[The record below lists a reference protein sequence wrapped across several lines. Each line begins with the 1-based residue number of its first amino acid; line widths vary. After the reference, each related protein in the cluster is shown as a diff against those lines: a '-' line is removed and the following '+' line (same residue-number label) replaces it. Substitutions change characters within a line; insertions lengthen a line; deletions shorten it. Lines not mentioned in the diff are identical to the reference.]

1 MSTNNSNQP
10 AVGVSEAQEVVH
22 NAESAQPAT
31 VAPLF
36 QVAEAAATA
45 TAPEVAFAPANTE
58 VEAAAPAPEVASAP
72 ANIEVEAAAPAPAF
86 TPEAAFTDATENA
99 AEGLDAGDGD
109 EMTFADILAAH
120 EKKHSSEINEN
131 EVVKGRVIKITDQ
144 VVVIDVGYKSE
155 GIVPLAEF
163 KDGDKI
169 TVAPGDEVDVFVK
182 QLENNEG
189 YVELS
194 RADAL
199 RLQTWDQIEKAGKD
213 GTNVIGRVT
222 DRIKGG
228 LRVDIGG
235 IQAFLPG
242 SQVDV
247 RPVRNLDSF
256 RNKEIEVRVIKV
268 NKKRGNIVLSR
279 KAVLEEVI
287 SGKKNETL
295 RNLEEGIIIEGQ
307 VKNITEYGAFIDLG
321 GIDGLLHITDM
332 SWGRIQNPSELFK
345 VGENIQVKILKFD
358 RDKERV
364 SLGYKQLIPDPW
376 ATTVERYPIGTRVKG
391 KIASVTDYG
400 AFVELEPGVEGLVHV
415 TEMSWSK
422 RVKHPSKLVGPG
434 QEVEA
439 VVLEVDQHNRRIS
452 LGLKQIEVNPW
463 DTIAARYG
471 IGTRVKGRV
480 RNLTDFGAFV
490 EIEDGIDG
498 LVHVSDISWT
508 KRIKHPSEA
517 LKKNQEVEAIITAID
532 IEGRRLSLSIKDL
545 EPNAWDRFFDTH
557 KLGDVVA
564 GKVTRFANFGAF
576 VELEDGI
583 EGLCHVSELAEGHVD
598 KPEDAVRI
606 GNKQQFKILKMDREA
621 RKIGLSARAVGKDEP
636 IIDTRNYSS
645 GDTGMAGLFEVA
657 GYKKDGEDGSKN

>member
-1 MSTNNSNQP
+1 MSTNNTNQP
-10 AVGVSEAQEVVH
+10 ATGVGEAPEVQDNVSVA
-22 NAESAQPAT
+22 AESAQPAT
-31 VAPLF
+31 VASA
-36 QVAEAAATA
+36 AEAATA
-45 TAPEVAFAPANTE
+45 TAPDNNDAN
-58 VEAAAPAPEVASAP
+58 
-72 ANIEVEAAAPAPAF
+72 
-86 TPEAAFTDATENA
+86 
-99 AEGLDAGDGD
+99 GDGENND
-109 EMTFADILAAH
+109 SGEMDFAAILAQHEAH
-120 EKKHSSEINEN
+120 RSEISEG

-144 VVVIDVGYKSE
+144 VVVIDVGFKSE

-163 KDGDKI
+163 KDGDRI
-169 TVAPGDEVDVFVK
+169 TIEPGQEVDVLVK

-194 RADAL
+194 RAAAL
-199 RLQTWDQIEKAGKD
+199 SMQMWEQIEQAYKSGA
-213 GTNVIGRVT
+213 TITGRVA

-247 RPVRNLDSF
+247 RPVRNLDIY
-256 RNKEIEVRVIKV
+256 RNKDLEVRVIKI

-279 KAVLEEVI
+279 KVVQEERI
-287 SGKKNETL
+287 NLDKENTLKNL
-295 RNLEEGIIIEGQ
+295 DEGIIVEGD

-332 SWGRIQNPSELFK
+332 SWGRIQNPNELFK
-345 VGENIQVKILKFD
+345 VGERIQVKVLKFD

-376 ATTVERYPIGTRVKG
+376 TTTAERYPIGSRVTG
-391 KIASVTDYG
+391 KVVSLTDYG
-400 AFVELEPGVEGLVHV
+400 AFIELEPGIEGLVHV

-422 RVKHPSKLVGPG
+422 RVKHPSKLLSSG

-439 VVLEVDQHNRRIS
+439 QVLEVDSHNRRIS
-452 LGLKQIEVNPW
+452 LGIKQIEPNPW
-463 DTIAARYG
+463 ETLTERYG

-480 RNLTDFGAFV
+480 RNLTEFGAFV

-532 IEGRRLSLSIKDL
+532 IDNRRLSLSIKDL
-545 EPNAWDRFFDTH
+545 EPNAWERFFDTH
-557 KLGDVVA
+557 RLGDVVT

-583 EGLCHVSELAEGHVD
+583 EGLCHVSELSEQHVD
-598 KPEDAVRI
+598 KPEDAVKI
-606 GNKQQFKILKMDREA
+606 GQKQQFKILKMDREQ

-636 IIDTRNYSS
+636 ILDVRSYSS
-645 GDTGMAGLFEVA
+645 GDSGMAGLFEVA
-657 GYKKDGEDGSKN
+657 DFNRGGGDDGSRS

>member
-1 MSTNNSNQP
+1 MSTINANQP
-10 AVGVSEAQEVVH
+10 ALETSEAPAVTPEVAV
-22 NAESAQPAT
+22 ESAQPAEE
-31 VAPLF
+31 AS
-36 QVAEAAATA
+36 VAEVVETV
-45 TAPEVAFAPANTE
+45 TAPE
-58 VEAAAPAPEVASAP
+58 
-72 ANIEVEAAAPAPAF
+72 AAPAPASE
-86 TPEAAFTDATENA
+86 EAADADASDGEE
-99 AEGLDAGDGD
+99 AEMD
-109 EMTFADILAAH
+109 FAQILGEYEESH
-120 EKKHSSEINEN
+120 KSEIIEN
-131 EVVKGRVIKITDQ
+131 ELVKGRVVKITDQ

-155 GIVPLAEF
+155 GIVPIAEF
-163 KDGDKI
+163 KEGDQIIVK
-169 TVAPGDEVDVFVK
+169 PGDEIDVFVK

-194 RADAL
+194 RADAI
-199 RLQTWDQIEKAGKD
+199 RMQTWDHIEKASRD
-213 GTNVIGRVT
+213 GVIMKGRVT

-279 KAVLEEVI
+279 KVVLEESI
-287 SGKKNETL
+287 NSLKHQTFKD
-295 RNLEEGIIIEGQ
+295 LEEGIIKEGQ

-332 SWGRIQNPSELFK
+332 SWGRIQNPNEIFK
-345 VGENIQVKILKFD
+345 VGETIQVKILKFD

-376 ATTVERYPIGTRVKG
+376 ATTVERYPVGTRVNG
-391 KIASVTDYG
+391 KVASVTDYG
-400 AFVELEPGVEGLVHV
+400 AFIELEPGVEGLVHV

-422 RVKHPSKLVGPG
+422 RVKHPSKLVGQG
-434 QEVEA
+434 QDVEA
-439 VVLEVDQHNRRIS
+439 IVLEVDQNSRRIS
-452 LGLKQIEVNPW
+452 LGIKQIEINPW
-463 DTIAARYG
+463 DTIAERYG

-517 LKKNQEVEAIITAID
+517 LKKNQEVEAVITAID
-532 IEGRRLSLSIKDL
+532 IDGRRLSLSIKDL

-557 KLGDVVA
+557 RLGDVVT

-583 EGLCHVSELAEGHVD
+583 EGLCHVSELSEQHVE
-598 KPEDAVRI
+598 KPEDAVKA
-606 GNKQQFKILKMDREA
+606 GQKSQFKILKMDREA

-636 IIDTRNYSS
+636 IIEVRNYSS

-657 GYKKDGEDGSKN
+657 DFKRGDDV

>member
-1 MSTNNSNQP
+1 MSTNNYNQP
-10 AVGVSEAQEVVH
+10 AVGASEAPEIAPVA
-22 NAESAQPAT
+22 AESAQPAPVSA
-31 VAPLF
+31 VAET
-36 QVAEAAATA
+36 AEAAATA
-45 TAPEVAFAPANTE
+45 TAPEIAPAQSH
-58 VEAAAPAPEVASAP
+58 VEADAVPAVQ
-72 ANIEVEAAAPAPAF
+72 EAAEEPTEPA
-86 TPEAAFTDATENA
+86 EATE
-99 AEGLDAGDGD
+99 GD
-109 EMTFADILAAH
+109 EMDFGKILAAH
-120 EKKHSSEINEN
+120 EKAHSSEINEN
-131 EVVKGRVIKITDQ
+131 EVVKGRVVKITDQ

-169 TVAPGDEVDVFVK
+169 TVQPGEEIDVFVK

-199 RLQTWDQIEKAGKD
+199 RLQTWDQIERASKE

-279 KAVLEEVI
+279 KTVLEEVI
-287 SGKKNETL
+287 NGKKNETL
-295 RNLEEGIIIEGQ
+295 RNLEEGIVVEGQ

-332 SWGRIQNPSELFK
+332 SWGRIQNPSELFR

-376 ATTVERYPIGTRVKG
+376 ATTVERYAIGTRVKG
-391 KIASVTDYG
+391 KVASVTDYG
-400 AFVELEPGVEGLVHV
+400 AFIELEPGVEGLVHV

-439 VVLEVDQHNRRIS
+439 VVLEVDQNNRRIS
-452 LGLKQIEVNPW
+452 LGLKQIEPNPW

-557 KLGDVVA
+557 RLGDVVT

-583 EGLCHVSELAEGHVD
+583 EGLCHVSELSEQHID
-598 KPEDAVRI
+598 KPEDAIKI
-606 GNKQQFKILKMDREA
+606 GQKQQFKILKMDREA

-636 IIDTRNYSS
+636 IIDVRTYSS
-645 GDTGMAGLFEVA
+645 GDSGMAGLFEVA
-657 GYKKDGEDGSKN
+657 DYNKGNEDSKN

>member
-1 MSTNNSNQP
+1 MSTNNVNQP
-10 AVGVSEAQEVVH
+10 AVGASEAPEVVPVA
-22 NAESAQPAT
+22 AEGAQPAPASSMT
-31 VAPLF
+31 EA
-36 QVAEAAATA
+36 AEAAATA
-45 TAPEVAFAPANTE
+45 PAQEVETAPATADAEG
-58 VEAAAPAPEVASAP
+58 
-72 ANIEVEAAAPAPAF
+72 
-86 TPEAAFTDATENA
+86 TDAADA
-99 AEGLDAGDGD
+99 ADVSDGEES
-109 EMTFADILAAH
+109 EMDFGQILAGY
-120 EKKHSSEINEN
+120 EQSHSSEINEN
-131 EVVKGRVIKITDQ
+131 EVVKGRVVKITDQ
-144 VVVIDVGYKSE
+144 AVIIDVGYKSE
-155 GIVPLAEF
+155 GIVSIAEF
-163 KDGDKI
+163 KEGDQI
-169 TVAPGDEVDVFVK
+169 TVQPGDEIDVFVK

-199 RLQTWDQIEKAGKD
+199 RLQTWDQIEKASRE
-213 GTNVIGRVT
+213 GTTVIGRVT

-279 KAVLEEVI
+279 KVVLEEVI

-295 RNLEEGIIIEGQ
+295 KNLEEGIIVEGQ

-332 SWGRIQNPSELFK
+332 SWGRIQNPNELFK
-345 VGENIQVKILKFD
+345 VGETIQVKILKFD

-376 ATTVERYPIGTRVKG
+376 ATTVERYPIGTRVTG
-391 KIASVTDYG
+391 KVASVTDYG
-400 AFVELEPGVEGLVHV
+400 AFIELEAGVEGLVHV

-422 RVKHPSKLVGPG
+422 RVKHPSKLVSPG
-434 QEVEA
+434 QDIEA
-439 VVLEVDQHNRRIS
+439 VVLEVDQNSRRIS
-452 LGLKQIEVNPW
+452 LGIKQIEPNPW
-463 DTIAARYG
+463 DTIAERYG

-517 LKKNQEVEAIITAID
+517 LKKNQEVEAVITAID

-557 KLGDVVA
+557 RLGDVVT

-583 EGLCHVSELAEGHVD
+583 EGLCHVSELSEAHVD
-598 KPEDAVRI
+598 KPEDAVKI
-606 GNKQQFKILKMDREA
+606 GQKTQFKILKMDREA

-636 IIDTRNYSS
+636 IIDVRTYSS
-645 GDTGMAGLFEVA
+645 GDSGMAGLFEVA
-657 GYKKDGEDGSKN
+657 DFNIGGSGDEGSEN

>member
-1 MSTNNSNQP
+1 MSTNNVSQP
-10 AVGVSEAQEVVH
+10 AVGVSEAPEVIQAA
-22 NAESAQPAT
+22 AESAQP
-31 VAPLF
+31 VSAPTIAET
-36 QVAEAAATA
+36 AEAAATA
-45 TAPEVAFAPANTE
+45 TAPEL
-58 VEAAAPAPEVASAP
+58 
-72 ANIEVEAAAPAPAF
+72 APAPAPVEAVPALAA
-86 TPEAAFTDATENA
+86 TEDANEAAEPVEA
-99 AEGLDAGDGD
+99 AEGD
-109 EMTFADILAAH
+109 EMDFGSILAAH
-120 EKKHSSEINEN
+120 EQAHSSEINEN
-131 EVVKGRVIKITDQ
+131 EVVKGRVVKITDQ

-169 TVAPGDEVDVFVK
+169 TVEPGDEIDVFVK

-199 RLQTWDQIEKAGKD
+199 RLQTWDQIEKASKE

-279 KAVLEEVI
+279 KTVLEEVVN
-287 SGKKNETL
+287 SKKNETL
-295 RNLEEGIIIEGQ
+295 KNLEEGIVVEGQ

-376 ATTVERYPIGTRVKG
+376 ATTVERYAIGTRVKG
-391 KIASVTDYG
+391 KVASVTDYG
-400 AFVELEPGVEGLVHV
+400 AFIELEPGVEGLVHV

-452 LGLKQIEVNPW
+452 LGIKQIEPNPW

-557 KLGDVVA
+557 KLGDVVT

-583 EGLCHVSELAEGHVD
+583 EGLCHVSELSEQHVD
-598 KPEDAVRI
+598 KPEDAIKV
-606 GNKQQFKILKMDREA
+606 GQKQQFKILKMDREA
-621 RKIGLSARAVGKDEP
+621 RKIGLSSRAVGKDEP
-636 IIDTRNYSS
+636 IIDVRTYSS
-645 GDTGMAGLFEVA
+645 GDSGMAGLFEVA
-657 GYKKDGEDGSKN
+657 GYNKGNEDPKN

>member
-1 MSTNNSNQP
+1 MSTNNANQLALDP
-10 AVGVSEAQEVVH
+10 NETPELEG
-22 NAESAQPAT
+22 AQPAS
-31 VAPLF
+31 A
-36 QVAEAAATA
+36 AANEAAADAQET
-45 TAPEVAFAPANTE
+45 VQAPADN
-58 VEAAAPAPEVASAP
+58 ADS
-72 ANIEVEAAAPAPAF
+72 
-86 TPEAAFTDATENA
+86 DADS
-99 AEGLDAGDGD
+99 AEGE
-109 EMTFADILAAH
+109 EMDMDFGKILEEH
-120 EKKHSSEINEN
+120 EQKHRSEINEN
-131 EVVKGRVIKITDQ
+131 ELVKGRVVKITDQ

-155 GIVPLAEF
+155 GIVPIAEF
-163 KDGDKI
+163 KDGDQI
-169 TVAPGDEVDVFVK
+169 IIQPGDEIDVFVK

-194 RADAL
+194 RADAI
-199 RLQTWDQIEKAGKD
+199 RLQTWDQIEKAAREGN
-213 GTNVIGRVT
+213 TVTGRVT

-256 RNKEIEVRVIKV
+256 RNKDIEVRVIKV

-279 KAVLEEVI
+279 KVVLEETINVQ
-287 SGKKNETL
+287 KQQTFKD
-295 RNLEEGIIIEGQ
+295 LEEGIVREGQ

-345 VGENIQVKILKFD
+345 VGETIQVKILKFD

-376 ATTVERYPIGTRVKG
+376 ATAVERYPIGTRVKG
-391 KIASVTDYG
+391 KVASVTDYG
-400 AFVELEPGVEGLVHV
+400 AFIELEAGVEGLVHV

-422 RVKHPSKLVGPG
+422 RVKHPSKLVAAT

-439 VVLEVDQHNRRIS
+439 VVLEVDQNNRRIS
-452 LGLKQIEVNPW
+452 LGIKQIEANPW
-463 DTIAARYG
+463 DSIADRYG

-517 LKKNQEVEAIITAID
+517 LKKNQEVDAVITAID

-557 KLGDVVA
+557 RLGDVVS

-583 EGLCHVSELAEGHVD
+583 EGLCHVSELSEQHVD
-598 KPEDAVRI
+598 KPEDAIKV
-606 GNKQQFKILKMDREA
+606 GQKTQFKILKMDREA

-636 IIDTRNYSS
+636 ILDVRTYSS

-657 GYKKDGEDGSKN
+657 DFNIGGGGDEVAKS

>member
-1 MSTNNSNQP
+1 MSTNNANQLALDP
-10 AVGVSEAQEVVH
+10 NETPELEG
-22 NAESAQPAT
+22 AQPAS
-31 VAPLF
+31 A
-36 QVAEAAATA
+36 AANEAAADAQET
-45 TAPEVAFAPANTE
+45 VQAPADN
-58 VEAAAPAPEVASAP
+58 ADNADS
-72 ANIEVEAAAPAPAF
+72 
-86 TPEAAFTDATENA
+86 DADS
-99 AEGLDAGDGD
+99 AEGE
-109 EMTFADILAAH
+109 EMDMDFGKILEEH
-120 EKKHSSEINEN
+120 EQKHRSEINEN
-131 EVVKGRVIKITDQ
+131 ELVKGRVVKITDQ

-155 GIVPLAEF
+155 GIVPIAEF
-163 KDGDKI
+163 KDGDQI
-169 TVAPGDEVDVFVK
+169 IIQPGDEIDVFVK

-194 RADAL
+194 RADAI
-199 RLQTWDQIEKAGKD
+199 RLQTWDQIEKAAREGN
-213 GTNVIGRVT
+213 TVTGRVT

-256 RNKEIEVRVIKV
+256 RNKDIEVRVIKV

-279 KAVLEEVI
+279 KVVLEETINVQ
-287 SGKKNETL
+287 KQQTFKD
-295 RNLEEGIIIEGQ
+295 LEEGIVREGQ

-345 VGENIQVKILKFD
+345 VGETIQVKILKFD

-376 ATTVERYPIGTRVKG
+376 ATAVERYPIGTRVKG
-391 KIASVTDYG
+391 KVASVTDYG
-400 AFVELEPGVEGLVHV
+400 AFIELESGVEGLVHV

-422 RVKHPSKLVGPG
+422 RVKHPSKLVAAT

-439 VVLEVDQHNRRIS
+439 VVLEVDQNNRRIS
-452 LGLKQIEVNPW
+452 LGIKQIEANPW
-463 DTIAARYG
+463 DSIADRYG

-517 LKKNQEVEAIITAID
+517 LKKNQEVDAVITAID

-557 KLGDVVA
+557 RLGDVVS

-583 EGLCHVSELAEGHVD
+583 EGLCHVSELSEQHVD
-598 KPEDAVRI
+598 KPEDAIKV
-606 GNKQQFKILKMDREA
+606 GQKTQFKILKMDREA

-636 IIDTRNYSS
+636 ILDIRTYSS

-657 GYKKDGEDGSKN
+657 DFNIGGGGDEAAKS

>member
-1 MSTNNSNQP
+1 MSTNNISQT
-10 AVGVSEAQEVVH
+10 AAGVSEATEVIQ
-22 NAESAQPAT
+22 AAADGAQPVST
-31 VAPLF
+31 PTI
-36 QVAEAAATA
+36 AEAAATA
-45 TAPEVAFAPANTE
+45 TALEPAPIVAEVAEPSEPISESALDAD
-58 VEAAAPAPEVASAP
+58 ASA
-72 ANIEVEAAAPAPAF
+72 E
-86 TPEAAFTDATENA
+86 
-99 AEGLDAGDGD
+99 GD
-109 EMTFADILAAH
+109 EMDFGKILAAH
-120 EKKHSSEINEN
+120 EQTHSSEINEN
-131 EVVKGRVIKITDQ
+131 EVVKGRVVKITDQ

-155 GIVPLAEF
+155 GIVPINEF

-169 TVAPGDEVDVFVK
+169 SVQPGDEIDVFVK

-199 RLQTWDQIEKAGKD
+199 RLQTWDQIERAGKD

-279 KAVLEEVI
+279 KVVLEEVVN
-287 SGKKNETL
+287 SKKKETL
-295 RNLEEGIIIEGQ
+295 TNLEEGIVVEGQ
-307 VKNITEYGAFIDLG
+307 VKNITEYGAFI
-321 GIDGLLHITDM
+321 
-332 SWGRIQNPSELFK
+332 
-345 VGENIQVKILKFD
+345 
-358 RDKERV
+358 
-364 SLGYKQLIPDPW
+364 
-376 ATTVERYPIGTRVKG
+376 
-391 KIASVTDYG
+391 
-400 AFVELEPGVEGLVHV
+400 ELEPGVEGLVHV

-452 LGLKQIEVNPW
+452 LGIKQIEPNPW
-463 DTIAARYG
+463 DTIAARYA

-517 LKKNQEVEAIITAID
+517 LKKNQEVEAVITAID

-557 KLGDVVA
+557 RLGDVVS

-583 EGLCHVSELAEGHVD
+583 EGLCHVSELSEQHVD
-598 KPEDAVRI
+598 KPEDAIKV
-606 GNKQQFKILKMDREA
+606 GQKQQFKILKMDREA
-621 RKIGLSARAVGKDEP
+621 RKIGLSSRAVGKDEP
-636 IIDTRNYSS
+636 ILDVRNYSS
-645 GDTGMAGLFEVA
+645 GDSGMAGLFEVA
-657 GYKKDGEDGSKN
+657 DYNKG

>member
-1 MSTNNSNQP
+1 MSTNNVSQT
-10 AVGVSEAQEVVH
+10 AVGVSEATEVIQ
-22 NAESAQPAT
+22 AAADSAQPVST
-31 VAPLF
+31 PTIVET
-36 QVAEAAATA
+36 AEAAATA
-45 TAPEVAFAPANTE
+45 LELVPAAPETAETAE
-58 VEAAAPAPEVASAP
+58 S
-72 ANIEVEAAAPAPAF
+72 
-86 TPEAAFTDATENA
+86 NA
-99 AEGLDAGDGD
+99 DVSAEGAEGD
-109 EMTFADILAAH
+109 EMDFGKILAAH
-120 EKKHSSEINEN
+120 EQAHSSEINEN
-131 EVVKGRVIKITDQ
+131 EVVKGRVVKITEQ

-155 GIVPLAEF
+155 GIVPINEF

-169 TVAPGDEVDVFVK
+169 AIQPGDEIDVFVK

-199 RLQTWDQIEKAGKD
+199 RLQTWDQIERASKD

-279 KAVLEEVI
+279 KVVLEEVVN
-287 SGKKNETL
+287 SKKKETL
-295 RNLEEGIIIEGQ
+295 TNLEEGIVVEGQ

-332 SWGRIQNPSELFK
+332 SWGRIQNPNEIFK
-345 VGENIQVKILKFD
+345 VSENIQVKILKFD

-376 ATTVERYPIGTRVKG
+376 ATTVERYAIGTRVKG
-391 KIASVTDYG
+391 KVASVTDYG
-400 AFVELEPGVEGLVHV
+400 AFIELEPGVEGLVHV

-452 LGLKQIEVNPW
+452 LGIKQIEPNPW
-463 DTIAARYG
+463 DTIAARYA

-517 LKKNQEVEAIITAID
+517 LKKNQEVEAVITAID

-557 KLGDVVA
+557 RLGDVVT

-583 EGLCHVSELAEGHVD
+583 EGLCHVSELSEQHVD
-598 KPEDAVRI
+598 KPEDAIKV
-606 GNKQQFKILKMDREA
+606 GQKQQFKILKMDREA

-636 IIDTRNYSS
+636 ILDVRNYSS

-657 GYKKDGEDGSKN
+657 DYNKG